1 MLKRKG
7 AQWAVALSV
16 VLLIAWT
23 ANCQRPAQR
32 AAQTTDR
39 AALRTDREA
48 LAALRSSR
56 SELHKAAIGIDREA
70 LTMLL
75 QSGADP
81 NAADAQGRTPLHGAV
96 TAGGR
101 PGNTTAYGHVKTL
114 LQYGA
119 DPSRKDSRGITP
131 LDIAVLRGSEALVEE
146 LIAAG
151 GDPNRTTPAGVSLLA
166 LAEMLGNDG
175 AAAVIKKAGG
185 VHGSSPSELALVENL
200 PKLGEF
206 SKDMRL
212 QSRLMSR
219 KENKPTPQ
227 EIEEQTMAAFKH
239 HFELDDNDPKIV
251 EFRQHVRD
259 SILDVPAPAA
269 GCDDWNSRGYSQ
281 AATAE
286 KVADCLRSG
295 AELEA
300 RNKYGRTPLH
310 HAVWF
315 NADAAVAAA
324 LLEAG
329 AVLEARDKYGRT
341 PLHYAAMFNGNP
353 AVTNLLMEAG
363 ADPNVRDQRS
373 RTPLHGAAIA
383 NENLA
388 VITALLDAGAE
399 LDVRSGLDGGTP
411 LHRAA
416 AANENAAVIDAL
428 LDAGAD
434 PEAQD
439 RFGKT
444 PWDHAMDRGPLKG
457 SDAYRRLQV
466 APSDPGRS
474 NGPKTAQD

>member
-1 MLKRKG
+1 
-7 AQWAVALSV
+7 
-16 VLLIAWT
+16 
-23 ANCQRPAQR
+23 
-32 AAQTTDR
+32 
-39 AALRTDREA
+39 
-48 LAALRSSR
+48 
-56 SELHKAAIGIDREA
+56 
-70 LTMLL
+70 
-75 QSGADP
+75 
-81 NAADAQGRTPLHGAV
+81 
-96 TAGGR
+96 
-101 PGNTTAYGHVKTL
+101 
-114 LQYGA
+114 
-119 DPSRKDSRGITP
+119 
-131 LDIAVLRGSEALVEE
+131 
-146 LIAAG
+146 
-151 GDPNRTTPAGVSLLA
+151 
-166 LAEMLGNDG
+166 
-175 AAAVIKKAGG
+175 
-185 VHGSSPSELALVENL
+185 
-200 PKLGEF
+200 
-206 SKDMRL
+206 
-212 QSRLMSR
+212 
-219 KENKPTPQ
+219 
-227 EIEEQTMAAFKH
+227 MAAFKH

-295 AELEA
+295 ADLEA

-329 AVLEARDKYGRT
+329 AVLEARTNTAERPCIMRPCSTGIQPLRICSWKPGPT
-341 PLHYAAMFNGNP
+341 PMCGINDLERPCTARP
-353 AVTNLLMEAG
+353 E
-363 ADPNVRDQRS
+363 P
-373 RTPLHGAAIA
+373 

-399 LDVRSGLDGGTP
+399 LDVRSEFDGGTP
-411 LHRAA
+411 PASGGGRQRECRRHRCAA
-416 AANENAAVIDAL
+416 
-428 LDAGAD
+428 GRRGG

-474 NGPKTAQD
+474 NGPKTTQD

>member
-7 AQWAVALSV
+7 AQRAVALSV
-16 VLLIAWT
+16 VLLIACT
-23 ANCQRPAQR
+23 ANSQRPAQR

-48 LAALRSSR
+48 LAALLSSR

-200 PKLGEF
+200 PKLGKF

-219 KENKPTPQ
+219 KENEPTPQ

-295 AELEA
+295 ADLEA
-300 RNKYGRTPLH
+300 RN
-310 HAVWF
+310 
-315 NADAAVAAA
+315 
-324 LLEAG
+324 
-329 AVLEARDKYGRT
+329 KYGRT

-373 RTPLHGAAIA
+373 RTPLHGAARA

-428 LDAGAD
+428 LAAGAD

-457 SDAYRRLQV
+457 SDAYRRLQA

-474 NGPKTAQD
+474 NGPKTTQD